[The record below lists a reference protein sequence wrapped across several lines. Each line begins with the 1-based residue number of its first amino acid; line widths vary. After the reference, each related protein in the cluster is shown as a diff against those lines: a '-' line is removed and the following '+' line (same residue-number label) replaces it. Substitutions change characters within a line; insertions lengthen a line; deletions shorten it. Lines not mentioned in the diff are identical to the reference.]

1 MAPVPLQEYL
11 AMASMRRNRPRP
23 SGPPTFG
30 SNSTITSNNITTAE
44 PIGTFSYQFY
54 HVSLPPEQPI
64 VNYQTMTEVVP
75 SLPPDRSKYHWT
87 DSLDDDPNLMVPELV
102 VEGIGINEFWA
113 KVVIDK
119 PLSDL
124 TRIL

>member
-1 MAPVPLQEYL
+1 MFKHLWLV
-11 AMASMRRNRPRP
+11 
-23 SGPPTFG
+23 
-30 SNSTITSNNITTAE
+30 
-44 PIGTFSYQFY
+44 
-54 HVSLPPEQPI
+54 
-64 VNYQTMTEVVP
+64 
-75 SLPPDRSKYHWT
+75 SKYHWT

-124 TRIL
+124 TWIL